1 MEYLFI
7 DESGT
12 MTNIYCEQFPYFI
25 ICLLHVKDKRKLK
38 TITKQFIS
46 RNLDTLKSLGS
57 KKNV

>member
-25 ICLLHVKDKRKLK
+25 ICLLHVKDLRILK

-46 RNLDTLKSLGS
+46 RNLDILKS
-57 KKNV
+57 